1 MDILR
6 RNNVKVSGSPG
17 RPVVMLA
24 HGFGCDQN
32 MWSLVTPALAEEF
45 QVVLFDY
52 VGSGG
57 SDSSA
62 WSAERYGS
70 LHGYARD
77 VVEVCEALDVSDVAF
92 VGHSVSAMIGVHAA
106 AAVPERISSMV
117 MVGPSPCY
125 IDDGTY
131 RGGFSAE
138 DIDEL
143 LQSLE
148 SNYLGWS
155 AVMAPVIMANPE
167 RPELGDQLTNSFC
180 ATDPAVARVF
190 ARTTFL
196 SDSRADLKSVSVP
209 TLVLECAQDVIAPRE
224 VGSYVHSAVAGSRLI
239 TLDATGHCPQLSAPE
254 ATASAIRTF
263 LRELR

>member
-1 MDILR
+1 MDFLR
-6 RNNVKVSGSPG
+6 RNNVKVIGSAG

-32 MWSLVTPALAEEF
+32 MWRLVAPALADEF

-57 SDSSA
+57 SDPSA
-62 WSAERYGS
+62 WNEERYSS
-70 LHGYARD
+70 LDGYARD
-77 VVEVCEALDVSDVAF
+77 VIEICETLDLRDVSF
-92 VGHSVSAMIGVHAA
+92 VGHSVSAMIGVLAA
-106 AAVPERISSMV
+106 AGAPERLSSLV

-143 LQSLE
+143 LESLE

-155 AVMAPVIMANPE
+155 AAMAPVIMGNAE
-167 RPELGDQLTNSFC
+167 RPELGEELTNSFC
-180 ATDPAVARVF
+180 ATDPAMARVF

-196 SDSRADLKSVSVP
+196 SDSRGDLKSVEVP
-209 TLVLECAQDVIAPRE
+209 TLVLECTQDVIAPRE
-224 VGSYVHSAVAGSRLI
+224 VGAYVHAAIAHSRLI

-254 ATASAIRTF
+254 ATASAVRAF
-263 LRELR
+263 VRNPR